1 MLLFLGGDLALG
13 AGEVESLNLLDNVAF
28 ADLALD
34 LITTL
39 VGDRL
44 SSSKSDS
51 SSLLECC

>member
-1 MLLFLGGDLALG
+1 MLLFLGGDLVLG

>member
-1 MLLFLGGDLALG
+1 MLLFLGGDLVLG
-13 AGEVESLNLLDNVAF
+13 AGEVESLNLLDNFAF